1 MNGNNFA
8 SIRRIF
14 WLGIGVAVVL
24 AGCDTTTVAPTALPT
39 PAITPDVGGQTRTVS
54 YATPAITPAIDKKIE
69 TPLPAATPTAPALPT
84 ANIRVVTPVP
94 SKSPTASPTVQHNT
108 PTLEPTPTPIPT
120 FLAACPTPIPAS
132 SITHRDGNTGW
143 RHYWASSSQSVAVY
157 DLLVDGK
164 WLWIA
169 TTKGMIRLNQHS
181 LEYQLYPSTDTS
193 PDITLNQVY
202 TLAVDDQGRLWAGG
216 EHGLVRYTDGAGW
229 KVIYTGEQVTSFA
242 LDNEG
247 NLWYWNRQDYR
258 HRPWVYRFQGQDPP
272 AVGDW
277 QPLRTEWQESYLDPN
292 HWHLLAIRRRDI
304 PVIEQ
309 AKDAK
314 GNTWYW
320 EYRFEWTK
328 TSYNRLVVTRN
339 DRVVYVTSSSQAVA
353 VAEAG
358 IWIGL
363 SNGLFYGD
371 GQTLKRYRFAAG
383 KAMIDDYPD
392 VYDLAFTADGSGWAT
407 TSEGLFRFSDG
418 TGKWERITQPSRP
431 FEEKGISLAA
441 SGQQNGL
448 WVYGPEYYLAYF
460 NGQSW
465 QHFTLPDNVI
475 QRSWMYK
482 AAAIEYQGDF
492 WFAGSNRGLFRFDG
506 QTWKTSIYTE
516 IKRLAR
522 DRKERL
528 YAIDDNDSVIVYDGT
543 NWQRLPDCAECSE
556 LGLPGAMSV
565 DATGK
570 VWVVFGYSSDQG
582 GIWRYSSDQGWCK
595 ILMLNPYTYVR
606 SLLIDAYGDPWL
618 LYSHTNTVSHCDREN
633 CEVLR
638 FTDDQPFD
646 APITAIAKDL
656 QGRIWVGGYG
666 LLSVYDPAAER

>member
-1 MNGNNFA
+1 MKRNRFETTRW
-8 SIRRIF
+8 IL
-14 WLGIGVAVVL
+14 WPGILVVL
-24 AGCDTTTVAPTALPT
+24 ALAGC
-39 PAITPDVGGQTRTVS
+39 GS
-54 YATPAITPAIDKKIE
+54 S
-69 TPLPAATPTAPALPT
+69 AATPTPTMTPTADAVTKTAPLATPTASALPT
-84 ANIRVVTPVP
+84 ANIRVVTSVP
-94 SKSPTASPTVQHNT
+94 KSPTVSPTVQHTT

-120 FLAACPTPIPAS
+120 FLAACPTPILAP
-132 SITHRDGNTGW
+132 SIVHRDDNTGW
-143 RHYWASSSQSVAVY
+143 RHYWDSSSQSVEVY

-169 TTKGMIRLNQHS
+169 TTKGVIRLNQNS
-181 LEYQLYPSTDTS
+181 LEYRLYPSTGTS
-193 PDITLNQVY
+193 PDIALNQVY
-202 TLAVDDQGRLWAGG
+202 TLAVDDQDRLWAGG
-216 EHGLVRYTDGAGW
+216 AHGLVRYTDGAGW

-272 AVGDW
+272 AAGDW
-277 QPLRTEWQESYLDPN
+277 QPLRTKWQESYLDPN
-292 HWHLLAIRRRDI
+292 HWHLLAIRRRDTPI
-304 PVIEQ
+304 IEH
-309 AKDAK
+309 AKDTK

-320 EYRFEWTK
+320 EYRYEWTK
-328 TSYNRLVVTRN
+328 TSYNKLVVTRN
-339 DRVVYVTSSSQAVA
+339 DRVVYVTPSSEAVA

-407 TSEGLFRFSDG
+407 TSEGLFRFSDE

-431 FEEKGISLAA
+431 FEEKGISLAE

-465 QHFTLPDNVI
+465 QHFTLPDNII
-475 QRSWMYK
+475 QRSWMNK

-492 WFAGSNRGLFRFDG
+492 WFAGSSGLFRFDG
-506 QTWKTSIYTE
+506 QTWKKIASTRIYA
-516 IKRLAR
+516 LAR
-522 DRKERL
+522 DRNERL
-528 YAIDDNDSVIVYDGT
+528 YARDDNNSILIYDGT
-543 NWQRLPDCAECSE
+543 NWQQLPDCAECSE
-556 LGLPGAMSV
+556 LDLPGAMSV

-570 VWVVFGYSSDQG
+570 VWVVFDYSSDQG
-582 GIWRYSSDQGWCK
+582 GIWRYSSDQGWCR
-595 ILMLNPYTYVR
+595 ILTLNPYTYVR
-606 SLLIDAYGDPWL
+606 SLLIDPYGDPWL
-618 LYSHTNTVSHCDREN
+618 LYGYKNTVSHCNQEN
-633 CEVLR
+633 CEAWT
-638 FTDDQPFD
+638 FGDDLPFD
-646 APITAIAKDL
+646 APITAMAMDP
-656 QGRIWVGGYG
+656 QGRIWVGGCG
-666 LLSVYDPAAER
+666 LLSVYDPAVER